1 MRIKF
6 MKKFN
11 NSKKILITGGAGFIG
26 GTLLRRLLEET
37 ECSIFILDKLGYA
50 SDENLIKNIL
60 NSNNERVSFFEVDLV
75 NKTNTKNAIERSDP
89 DFIFHLA
96 AETHVDR
103 SINDPTEF
111 IYNNII
117 GTYNLLEAAKNHWLG
132 LNKARKSTFRF
143 HHISTDEV
151 FGSLELDNQKFNENT
166 SYDPRSP
173 YSASKA
179 SSDHLVRAWFHTYG
193 LPIIVTN
200 CSNNFGP
207 RQFPE
212 KLIPLAIDKALKKE
226 RIPLYGDGSN
236 VRDWLFV
243 EDHVDAILLAISEGK
258 IGETYCIGGYG
269 EYSNLEVLC
278 FICDIIQNQ
287 MPSNKSS
294 YRELI
299 KKVKDRPG
307 HDQRYAIDATKIKS
321 HLNWSPRYEFYEAL
335 KITVEWYI
343 NNPDWTKSIL
353 LKSGYK
359 LERLGL

>member
-243 EDHVDAILLAISEGK
+243 EDHVDGIISAALNGIPGK
-258 IGETYCIGGYG
+258 TYCIGGDC
-269 EYSNLEVLC
+269 EKTNLELVNI
-278 FICDIIQNQ
+278 ICNQLDDLIPQNK
-287 MPSNKSS
+287 PHSS
-294 YRELI
+294 LI
-299 KKVKDRPG
+299 NFVKDRPG
-307 HDQRYAIDATKIKS
+307 HDYRYSINSNLIQKD
-321 HLNWSPRYEFYEAL
+321 LGWSPKTNIEVGIN
-335 KITVEWYI
+335 KTINWYI
-343 NNPDWTKSIL
+343 KNIDWCKKML
-353 LKSGYK
+353 FNSGY
-359 LERLGL
+359 EGQRLGLK